1 MSNWGY
7 GLVHEILKN
16 KSKHVL
22 LNWSRKFKSKEL
34 PLTNWDNSKPL
45 QGSFL
50 RRTPKVW
57 LESSVSYT
65 DKFPAA
71 QWVEHLTAPC
81 CGPWSGFNP
90 WRGETCHF
98 CTFLFFIFLII
109 SFSFLITR
117 LWRLFSFDTHII
129 YHQIDYILLLKMS
142 NWGGTPEQKLP
153 MYWNR
158 KGNPQLK

>member
-98 CTFLFFIFLII
+98 CPFFFFFHFSHHIFLLPDNTSLT
-109 SFSFLITR
+109 SFFFWYTYHLSSNRLHSFAQNVKLRWYTRTKITNV
-117 LWRLFSFDTHII
+117 
-129 YHQIDYILLLKMS
+129 LK
-142 NWGGTPEQKLP
+142 
-153 MYWNR
+153 
-158 KGNPQLK
+158 